1 MFPSAAYASRYAN
14 LLLRLEAATSRLEDI
29 ATSTELPDKDAPALN
44 QPAVSSPDNSSAP
57 TPRSAPKPA
66 PEELPESIEDFDA
79 FVNSAV
85 AKYGKLSDGIG
96 GLVAKQVCSL
106 CRLQGHFDF
115 AKLTSPQPNC
125 RPLLS

>member
-1 MFPSAAYASRYAN
+1 MAMFASAAYASKYSN

-44 QPAVSSPDNSSAP
+44 QPAVSPPESSAAP
-57 TPRSAPKPA
+57 TPRSAPKAA

-85 AKYGKLSDGIG
+85 AKYGKLSDEIG
-96 GLVAKQVCSL
+96 GLVAKQVHL
-106 CRLQGHFDF
+106 RKLQRHTDSATLTIFT
-115 AKLTSPQPNC
+115 KL
-125 RPLLS
+125 